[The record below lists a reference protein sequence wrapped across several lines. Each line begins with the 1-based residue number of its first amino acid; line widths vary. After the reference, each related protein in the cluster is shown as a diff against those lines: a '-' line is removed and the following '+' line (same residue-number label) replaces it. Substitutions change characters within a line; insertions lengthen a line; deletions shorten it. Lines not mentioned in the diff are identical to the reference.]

1 MFTAEERDR
10 VRQQVLTRAEADS
23 AITGAAFTGSHAT
36 SDDDRWSDIDLVL
49 AVQGE
54 LSPVLDRWT
63 GWLYAELGARH
74 HWDLPAGPSIIRV
87 FLLPDDLTA
96 PLAGTLVRAP
106 DEPELRRAL
115 AATIDVVTAELERSD
130 PGLTERLRPMLAELS
145 GSG

>member
-1 MFTAEERDR
+1 M
-10 VRQQVLTRAEADS
+10 S
-23 AITGAAFTGSHAT
+23 AQRSGVAAVTQRGREFGIRHA
-36 SDDDRWSDIDLVL
+36 
-49 AVQGE
+49 
-54 LSPVLDRWT
+54 
-63 GWLYAELGARH
+63 LGADPR
-74 HWDLPAGPSIIRV
+74 SILALVIREGLRKAAIGIAVILACVVFCGLAYRRKIAKASTVVFLIVATLLITLGV